1 MKSVITGKQC
11 EFLKFSPDL
20 LKDMRKFGNSHRRSN
35 AVWSAG
41 AGRNGSAF
49 LSLMVFFILTK
60 LNLDEGRRK
69 KTLAILLSRDCL

>member
-1 MKSVITGKQC
+1 
-11 EFLKFSPDL
+11 
-20 LKDMRKFGNSHRRSN
+20 MRKFGNSHRRSN

-60 LNLDEGRRK
+60 LNLDEGKEK
-69 KTLAILLSRDCL
+69 KNFGNSPLKRLSLESLETHF